1 MKLQADIEEE
11 VLVHIYRY
19 NWREKK
25 KKKKAEGAMDN
36 TFPNL
41 EGTECIS
48 GHCESCHVSTHS

>member
-19 NWREKK
+19 NWGGEKT
-25 KKKKAEGAMDN
+25 EGAMDN

-48 GHCESCHVSTHS
+48 GHRKSCHVSTHS